1 MESFLKFILIFVLAF
16 LFVLSSAFFPLSAAI
31 VRSQDQDIIHLM
43 QQGAT
48 LYQSEQ
54 FQAAVEIWQR
64 SSQMAKQQSDSVN
77 QAIAL
82 SNLALTD
89 YQLGDWQKADTAISE
104 SLTLLK
110 SDSQPYAQTLD
121 IRGHLYFARG
131 QTQQAL
137 ADWEAAAA
145 IYTQT
150 KDSAGLQ
157 INQLNRAQAL
167 QKLGFLPQA
176 EGLLNQLQQSLTQS
190 SELLLK
196 VKGLRSL
203 GQVYERLGKLDKA
216 RDVLSRSNRM
226 AQQLPSPDKERET
239 QAGFLTLG
247 NVLRAIAERER
258 EQESAAVYQETTD
271 CPVYSSDEQSNAYRQ
286 ADAALAVYSQA
297 ASVQAQINQF
307 RLLRELQQEPAA
319 LQRLPSIQM
328 QLRQLPANRTS
339 VYAHIHLARSLMCFT
354 EASAPSHQVIA
365 EHLAIA
371 IKASQN
377 LKDNRAESY
386 AIGTL
391 GHLYELEGQQT
402 PKQWLNAQKLTQ
414 QALLLAQT
422 TNASDITYLWQWQ
435 LGRILKEI
443 PGGNNRQQAID
454 TYAQAVKAL
463 ESIRNDLVGTNPDI
477 QFSFRDKAE
486 PVYRELVDLLL
497 HDTESN
503 DSLIQAIQVIDSLQ
517 VAELE
522 NFFRC
527 VLSQLIQV
535 DQVATQ
541 EDPSAAIFYPILL
554 HDRLEVIL
562 KVPGQT
568 KPIHYSRNVP
578 RKEVETTVRILRKGL
593 SDEQSGIDEY
603 QASAQK
609 IYDWL
614 IRPSEPYLAASQAKT
629 LVFILDASLRNLPM
643 SALWDGQKFLVESYA
658 IATTPGFQIL
668 GPKRLQPRQL
678 TALIAGL
685 TLPEPG
691 QVTVAG
697 RTFHFDRLL
706 NSQAEIQT
714 IKEVLPSSVEL
725 IGDQFQ
731 LNTLRQQLIKS
742 AFSIV
747 HLSTHGNFSVNPQE
761 TFILTA
767 ANGVVGIEELQSLLR
782 SGKQNRPTAIEL
794 LVLSACETAKGDRR
808 AALGMAGA
816 AVRSGAS
823 STLAT
828 LWSVDEASTTEL
840 IGQFYQNLKQVI
852 EQRRG
857 TKAEALRQAQL
868 TLLKDPKYRHPYYWS
883 PFVLLG
889 NWL

>member
-1 MESFLKFILIFVLAF
+1 MESFLKFFLTFALA
-16 LFVLSSAFFPLSAAI
+16 LLLVLSSAFFSLSTAI
-31 VRSQDQDIIHLM
+31 VRSQENIIHLM
-43 QQGAT
+43 HQGAT
-48 LYQSEQ
+48 LYETEQ
-54 FQAAVEIWQR
+54 FQAATEMWQR
-64 SSQMAKQQSDSVN
+64 SIQAAKQQGDSVN

-82 SNLALTD
+82 SNLALTN
-89 YQLGDWQKADTAISE
+89 YQLGDWQKADVAISE
-104 SLTLLK
+104 SLTLLNSK
-110 SDSQPYAQTLD
+110 SQPYAQALD
-121 IRGHLYFARG
+121 IRGHLHFARG

-137 ADWEAAAA
+137 TDWEAAAA
-145 IYTQT
+145 TYTQT

-157 INQLNRAQAL
+157 INQLNRSQAL
-167 QKLGFLPQA
+167 QQLGLLPQA
-176 EGLLNQLQQSLTQS
+176 ESLLKQLQRSLTQS
-190 SELLLK
+190 SEPLLQ
-196 VKGLRSL
+196 VKGFRSL
-203 GQVYERLGKLDKA
+203 GQVYERLGKLDEAQAILKQSST
-216 RDVLSRSNRM
+216 L
-226 AQQLPSPDKERET
+226 AQQLPSPHQQRET
-239 QAGFLTLG
+239 QAGFLSFG
-247 NVLRAIAERER
+247 NVLRTIAERER

-271 CPVYSSDEQSNAYRQ
+271 CPIYSSNEPSNAYDQ
-286 ADAALAVYSQA
+286 AESALAVYSQA
-297 ASVQAQINQF
+297 ASVQAQINRL
-307 RLLRELQQEPAA
+307 RLLRELQQESAA
-319 LQRLPSIQM
+319 LQRLPSIQT
-328 QLRQLPANRTS
+328 QLKQLSANRAS

-354 EASAPSHQVIA
+354 TASAPSHQVIA

-377 LKDNRAESY
+377 LKDSRAESY

-414 QALLLAQT
+414 QALLLAQA

-454 TYAQAVKAL
+454 LYTQAVKTL

-497 HDTESN
+497 RDPASD
-503 DSLIQAIQVIDSLQ
+503 DSLTQAIQVIDSLQ

-568 KPIHYSRNVP
+568 KPIHYSRNIP
-578 RKEVETTVRILRKGL
+578 RKEVETTIRVLRKGL

-603 QASAQK
+603 QTSAQK

-614 IRPSEPYLAASQAKT
+614 IRPSEPYLVSSQAKT

-643 SALWDGQKFLVESYA
+643 SALWDGQKFLVENYA

-691 QVTVAG
+691 QATVAG

-706 NSQAEIQT
+706 NSQAETQK
-714 IKEVLPSSVEL
+714 IKQILPSSVEL
-725 IGDQFQ
+725 VGNQFQ
-731 LNTLRQQLIKS
+731 PNTLRQQLTKS
-742 AFSIV
+742 AFPIV
-747 HLSTHGNFSVNPQE
+747 HLSTHGNFSANPQE

-840 IGQFYQNLKQVI
+840 IGQFYQNLRQVI

-857 TKAEALRQAQL
+857 TKAEALRQSQL

-883 PFVLLG
+883 PFILLG

>member
-1 MESFLKFILIFVLAF
+1 MKFFLAF
-16 LFVLSSAFFPLSAAI
+16 FLALLFVLSSAFFPLGIGI
-31 VRSQDQDIIHLM
+31 VRSQENAVHLM
-43 QQGAT
+43 QQAAT
-48 LYQSEQ
+48 LYQTEQ
-54 FQAAVEIWQR
+54 FQAALEMWQR
-64 SSQMAKQQSDSVN
+64 STQMAKQQGDLVN

-89 YQLGDWQKADTAISE
+89 YQLGDWQNADIAISE
-104 SLTLLK
+104 SLTLLESK
-110 SDSQPYAQTLD
+110 SQPYAQALD
-121 IRGHLYFARG
+121 IRGHLHFARG

-150 KDSAGLQ
+150 KDSAGFQ
-157 INQLNRAQAL
+157 INQLNRSQAL
-167 QKLGFLPQA
+167 QQLGLLPQA
-176 EGLLNQLQQSLTQS
+176 EDLLKQLQRSLTQS
-190 SELLLK
+190 SEPLLQ
-196 VKGLRSL
+196 VKGFRSL
-203 GQVYERLGKLDKA
+203 GQVYERLGKLDEA
-216 RDVLSRSNRM
+216 QTILNQSNQL
-226 AQQLPSPDKERET
+226 AQQLPLLDQQRET
-239 QAGFLTLG
+239 QAGFLSLG

-258 EQESAAVYQETTD
+258 EQESADVYQETTD
-271 CPVYSSDEQSNAYRQ
+271 CPVYTSEQSDAYHQ
-286 ADAALAVYSQA
+286 AEVALATYKTA
-297 ASVQAQINQF
+297 GTVQAQINQL
-307 RLLRELQQEPAA
+307 RLLRELQQESVA
-319 LQRLPSIQM
+319 LQLLPIIQT
-328 QLRQLPANRTS
+328 QLRQLPSNRTS
-339 VYAHIHLARSLMCFT
+339 VYARIHLARSLMCFT
-354 EASAPSHQVIA
+354 ATTAPAHQVIA
-365 EHLAIA
+365 EQLAIA
-371 IKASQN
+371 IKAAQN
-377 LKDNRAESY
+377 LKDSRAESY

-402 PKQWLNAQKLTQ
+402 LKQWFNAQKLTQ
-414 QALLLAQT
+414 QALLLAQS
-422 TNASDITYLWQWQ
+422 TNSSDITYLWQWQ
-435 LGRILKEI
+435 LGRILKET
-443 PGGNNRQQAID
+443 PEGKNRQQAID
-454 TYAQAVKAL
+454 FYSQAVKTL

-497 HDTESN
+497 RDTAS
-503 DSLIQAIQVIDSLQ
+503 DGSLTQAIQVIDSLQ

-554 HDRLEVIL
+554 PDRLEVIL

-568 KPIHYSRNVP
+568 KPIHYSRNIP
-578 RKEVETTVRILRKGL
+578 RKEVETTVRLLRKGL

-603 QASAQK
+603 QASAQQ

-614 IRPSEPYLAASQAKT
+614 IRPAESYLANSQAKT

-643 SALWDGQKFLVESYA
+643 SALWDGQKFLVENYA

-678 TALIAGL
+678 RALIAGL
-685 TLPEPG
+685 TAPEPG

-706 NSQAEIQT
+706 NTQAETQKVKQI
-714 IKEVLPSSVEL
+714 LPSSVEL
-725 IGDQFQ
+725 VGDQFQ
-731 LNTLRQQLIKS
+731 PNTLRQQLTKS
-742 AFSIV
+742 AFPIV
-747 HLSTHGNFSVNPQE
+747 HLSTHGNFSANPQE

-767 ANGVVGIEELQSLLR
+767 ASGVVGIEELQSLLR
-782 SGKQNRPTAIEL
+782 SGKQNRPDAIEL

-840 IGQFYQNLKQVI
+840 IGQFYQNLRQVI
-852 EQRRG
+852 EQRQG

-868 TLLKDPKYRHPYYWS
+868 TVLKDPKYRHPYYWS
-883 PFVLLG
+883 PFILLG